1 MLRRW
6 RVRLDGSIN
15 RWARA
20 PDGRPRPNAPF
31 GRGPIA
37 ARVLGGVIVVSAAIG
52 ARLPLGVA
60 HGLALVGGHLE
71 WAARPGKRRQLATN
85 LAHATGE
92 PARSR
97 LVRDLVRHE
106 IVNEARRSA
115 DLLWAIGRP
124 REFLAAVDVVG
135 AEHAATATRLGRGVV
150 VAGIHLGGWEVAAAV
165 PAAVMPVPITVMVAD
180 DWLAWAIEPVRRS
193 VGLNIAYRTASA
205 LSLARLLDRGEA
217 LLVFGDDAWG
227 GASHRSTVRF
237 CDGWAELPAGI
248 ATLARLTTSP
258 IVTFSVLPAAPR
270 RWVVTVE
277 PPIGPPT
284 GDDRDRE
291 EARVLQEVADR
302 WTAMIRANPDQW
314 AASFP
319 IAWRTGE

>member
-1 MLRRW
+1 MLRGW
-6 RVRLDGSIN
+6 HARLASSND

-31 GRGPIA
+31 ARGPIA
-37 ARVLGGVIVVSAAIG
+37 ARILGRVIVVAAAIG
-52 ARLPLGVA
+52 ARVPVGVA
-60 HGLALVGGHLE
+60 HGLAFVGGHLE

-85 LAHATGE
+85 LAHVIGD

-97 LVRDLVRHE
+97 PLRALVRRE
-106 IVNEARRSA
+106 MVNEARRSA

-124 REFLAAVDVVG
+124 NEFLAGVEVIG
-135 AEHAATATRLGRGVV
+135 AEHAESATRLGRGVV

-180 DWLAWAIEPVRRS
+180 DWLAWAIEPVRRA
-193 VGLNIAYRTASA
+193 VGLNITYRTASA
-205 LSLARLLDRGEA
+205 LGLARLLDRGEA

-227 GASHRSTVRF
+227 GASHRRTVRF
-237 CDGWAELPAGI
+237 CDGRADLPAGI
-248 ATLARLTTSP
+248 VTLARLTSSP

-277 PPIGPPT
+277 PPIEPPT
-284 GDDRDRE
+284 GDNRE
-291 EARVLQEVADR
+291 SEEDRVLQQLADR
-302 WTAMIRANPDQW
+302 WTAMIRAHPDQW

-319 IAWRTGE
+319 IAWTGD